1 MSAVAQ
7 RECLEAMTAGMVAV
21 EQPPEQSVA
30 TVHEPVARPRDDAAR
45 MIDGCDCP
53 VTGTMKTEAIMCLRR
68 SRHCHESGDRNGHR
82 K

>member
-1 MSAVAQ
+1 
-7 RECLEAMTAGMVAV
+7 MTAGVVAV
-21 EQPPEQSVA
+21 EEPPEQFVA

-45 MIDGCDCP
+45 MIDGGDRP

-68 SRHCHESGDRNGHR
+68 SRQCHESDDRNSRR